1 MSLPATTKI
10 GYDVL
15 SFVSAPDTPPAAL
28 SIPPIS
34 PKRWW
39 ALLLLFL
46 SIAINLLD
54 RQVLSLMAPLIRDEL
69 SLSNTEYSYILFFFL
84 LGLTL
89 FQLPAGHFLDRFG
102 ARIGLAVIMAWWS
115 AANALHALAQNVGQL
130 SFFRFLLGAGEC
142 GNYSGGIK
150 AISQWFPPHERALA
164 GGIFNSGTLAGAAL
178 APLLIVPLGLAVG
191 WRWTFVIPSLL
202 GLLWLIPWLRFYR
215 DRPAVAQPVGPGGAR
230 PPVSHLSIGRLFRAR
245 QVWGAVSVR
254 ALAGPVVHFYW
265 YWLPEYLKRERH
277 FSMEEIGMTA
287 WAPYLSAGL
296 GNVVGGGLSSS
307 LMRRGMSADRARK
320 TAFVS
325 GAALASCSLAVP
337 LAKTSAGALLA
348 ISMATAGVA
357 MLAATHIGM
366 LTDLFAEKTLAR
378 LTGVTGVGEG
388 LMNMVLMVAT
398 GMVVDAFSYTPVFL
412 AAGVMPL
419 LALLSVFVLVRRIE
433 RVEL

>member
-1 MSLPATTKI
+1 MRN
-10 GYDVL
+10 
-15 SFVSAPDTPPAAL
+15 FVSAAPASPAAL
-28 SIPPIS
+28 NAPPVS

-46 SIAINLLD
+46 SIAVNLLD

-69 SLSNTEYSYILFFFL
+69 ALSNTEYSYILFFFL

-102 ARIGLAVIMAWWS
+102 ARIGLAVIMVWWS
-115 AANALHALAQNVGQL
+115 AANALHALANNVWQFCG
-130 SFFRFLLGAGEC
+130 FRFLLGAGEC

-164 GGIFNSGTLAGAAL
+164 GGIFNSGTVLGSAF
-178 APLLIVPLGLAVG
+178 APLVIVPLGLSLG
-191 WRWTFVIPSLL
+191 WRWTFVVPSAL
-202 GLLWLIPWLRFYR
+202 GLLWLIPWLMSYR
-215 DRPAVAQPVGPGGAR
+215 DRPPPEAPVQAAAA
-230 PPVSHLSIGRLFRAR
+230 PVQTSGLTYSRLFSVR
-245 QVWGAVSVR
+245 QVWGAVAVR
-254 ALAGPVVHFYW
+254 ALGGPVVHFYW
-265 YWLPEYLKRERH
+265 YWLPEYLKRERS

-296 GNVVGGGLSSS
+296 GNVVGGGLSSA

-320 TAFVS
+320 IAFIT
-325 GAALASCSLAVP
+325 GATLASCSLMVP
-337 LAKTSAGALLA
+337 AAKTSAGALLA
-348 ISMATAGVA
+348 ISVATAGVA

-366 LTDLFAEKTLAR
+366 MTDLFSEKALAR
-378 LTGVTGVGEG
+378 LTGVTGFGEG
-388 LMNMVLMVAT
+388 LVNMVLMVAT

-412 AAGVMPL
+412 AAGIMPL